1 MTTVRPRPRARSRG
15 ALIWTVA
22 RRMLLRE
29 GPGLR
34 RARATWIVL
43 GLTVALGGALVLLGV
58 RSVIPPLAAGVA
70 ALALLGA
77 ACVRALTPAV
87 AVAVFGMG
95 LGCAALVTVLGVTSG
110 FEHELTARLA
120 RINGHVLLL
129 EYGQDFD
136 EYPEITARWRL
147 DRRVLGVSP
156 FAFAMAAVVPAPAAR
171 EPDAAGEPGSAE
183 PRPGP
188 SDMRPGPSDMRPGPG
203 DRSGGPGPADS
214 RPGPGDSQPGP
225 EDRLRTPVIAV
236 VKALDP
242 ALARELPG
250 VPTMLRSG
258 DLGALRPGDTAHA
271 PGVALG
277 YRLAAR
283 LGVAPGD
290 FVRLVIPAELDGTAA
305 SVGRP
310 PRHAR
315 FEVLDLV
322 DTGVTEFDTSLALVH
337 LTAGQSL
344 FFDEGRVTGVEL
356 ALHDPN
362 DADRVAAE
370 LVAMYGRDFHATTWR
385 QQSEGTIAGLRQ
397 IRAAVSLVLGLLEVV
412 AATALIASLL
422 LLVRRKRAEIA
433 ALMALGA
440 DGRTVFWI
448 FEAVG
453 LLAGAAGAAV
463 GLGLG
468 LLLSGLVAA
477 YRYPLSGDVYPVDH
491 LPVHL
496 TAGDVLMPGIAAV
509 LLCALV
515 SGPVALVAA
524 KQPLLAGLRR

>member
-1 MTTVRPRPRARSRG
+1 VTLVDQTGGRARSRG
-15 ALIWTVA
+15 ALVWTVA

-29 GPGLR
+29 G
-34 RARATWIVL
+34 RARKRGSRVMWIV
-43 GLTVALGGALVLLGV
+43 GLAIVLLGCVLVVSGV

-77 ACVRALTPAV
+77 ACVRTLTPAV

-136 EYPEITARWRL
+136 EYPQVVARWRE
-147 DRRVLGVSP
+147 DPRVLGVSP
-156 FAFAMAAVVPAPAAR
+156 FAYAMAAVVPAPV
-171 EPDAAGEPGSAE
+171 
-183 PRPGP
+183 
-188 SDMRPGPSDMRPGPG
+188 PGPG
-203 DRSGGPGPADS
+203 ERRLEEAVPEDRSEQA
-214 RPGPGDSQPGP
+214 P
-225 EDRLRTPVIAV
+225 EEERLRTPAIAV
-236 VKALDP
+236 VKAIDP
-242 ALARELPG
+242 TLAAALPG
-250 VPTMLRSG
+250 VPAMLRGG
-258 DLGALRPGDTAHA
+258 DLAVLRPADVRRA

-277 YRLAAR
+277 FRLAAR
-283 LGVAPGD
+283 LGVEVGD
-290 FVRLVIPAELDGTAA
+290 FVRLVIPAELDGSAD
-305 SVGRP
+305 SVARP

-315 FEVLDLV
+315 FQVLDLV
-322 DTGVTEFDTSLALVH
+322 DTGMTEFDTSLALVH
-337 LTAGQSL
+337 LSAGQSL
-344 FFDEGRVTGVEL
+344 FFDEGRVTGVEF
-356 ALHDPN
+356 ALRDPEQ
-362 DADRVAAE
+362 ADQVAAQ
-370 LVAMYGRDFHATTWR
+370 LVETGPTFHATTWR

-397 IRAAVSLVLGLLEVV
+397 IRAAVSLVLGLLELV
-412 AATALIASLL
+412 AASALIASLL

-453 LLAGAAGAAV
+453 LLAGTLGAAV

-496 TAGDVLMPGIAAV
+496 TLVDVVAPGIAAV
-509 LLCALV
+509 VLCALV

-524 KQPLLAGLRR
+524 KLPLLPGLRR

>member
-1 MTTVRPRPRARSRG
+1 MTRAGRRNEGAGRARSRG

-29 GPGLR
+29 GHR
-34 RARATWIVL
+34 RQRGGKLLWIV
-43 GLTVALGGALVLLGV
+43 GAAIVVIGGALVLAGL

-77 ACVRALTPAV
+77 ACVRTLTPAV

-136 EYPEITARWRL
+136 EYPQVVARWQ
-147 DRRVLGVSP
+147 DDPRVLGASP
-156 FAFAMAAVVPAPAAR
+156 FAYAMAAVVPAAV
-171 EPDAAGEPGSAE
+171 
-183 PRPGP
+183 
-188 SDMRPGPSDMRPGPG
+188 PGPG
-203 DRSGGPGPADS
+203 ERRPEEPVSEDRPAE
-214 RPGPGDSQPGP
+214 
-225 EDRLRTPVIAV
+225 EDERLRTPAIAV

-242 ALARELPG
+242 NLAAAMPG
-250 VPTMLRSG
+250 VPAMLRG
-258 DLGALRPGDTAHA
+258 GELGALRPGDTRRA

-277 YRLAAR
+277 HRLAAR
-283 LGVAPGD
+283 LGVEVGD
-290 FVRLVIPAELDGTAA
+290 FVRLVIPAELDGRAE
-305 SVGRP
+305 SVARP

-315 FEVLDLV
+315 FQVLDLV
-322 DTGVTEFDTSLALVH
+322 DTGMTEFDTSLALIH
-337 LTAGQSL
+337 LSAGQAL
-344 FFDEGRVTGVEL
+344 FFDEARVTGVEF
-356 ALHDPN
+356 ALRDPEQ
-362 DADRVAAE
+362 AERVAAQ
-370 LVAMYGRDFHATTWR
+370 LVETSGPTFHATTWR

-397 IRAAVSLVLGLLEVV
+397 IRAAVSLVLGLLELV
-412 AATALIASLL
+412 AASALIASLL

-433 ALMALGA
+433 SLMALGA

-453 LLAGAAGAAV
+453 LLAGSVGAAV
-463 GLGLG
+463 GVGLG

-496 TAGDVLMPGIAAV
+496 TLVDVVAPGIAAV
-509 LLCALV
+509 VLCALV

-524 KQPLLAGLRR
+524 KLPLLPGLRR

>member
-1 MTTVRPRPRARSRG
+1 MTQHARGSRAEAGGDATGRATTRAPTRG
-15 ALIWTVA
+15 ALVWIVA

-29 GPGLR
+29 GRSRKSGLLL
-34 RARATWIVL
+34 WISGVAIVAL
-43 GLTVALGGALVLLGV
+43 GLTLVLLGV
-58 RSVIPPLAAGVA
+58 RSVIPPLTAGVA
-70 ALALLGA
+70 ALGLLGA
-77 ACVRALTPAV
+77 ACVRILTPAV

-95 LGCAALVTVLGVTSG
+95 LGCAALITVLGVTSG

-136 EYPEITARWRL
+136 EYPQVVARWR
-147 DRRVLGVSP
+147 DDPRVVAISP
-156 FAFAMAAVVPAPAAR
+156 FAYAMAAVVPAPI
-171 EPDAAGEPGSAE
+171 
-183 PRPGP
+183 PGP
-188 SDMRPGPSDMRPGPG
+188 NERRPNEPVPQ
-203 DRSGGPGPADS
+203 DS
-214 RPGPGDSQPGP
+214 EQA
-225 EDRLRTPVIAV
+225 EVEERLRTPAIAV

-242 ALARELPG
+242 VLAAGMPG
-250 VPTMLRSG
+250 VPAMVRSG
-258 DLGALRPGDTAHA
+258 DLGALRPGDVQHA

-283 LGVAPGD
+283 LGVEVGD
-290 FVRLVIPAELDGTAA
+290 YVRLVIPAELDGSTD
-305 SVGRP
+305 SVARP

-322 DTGVTEFDTSLALVH
+322 DTGMTEFDTSLALVH
-337 LTAGQSL
+337 LSAGQSL
-344 FFDEGRVTGVEL
+344 FFQEARVTGVEFTL
-356 ALHDPN
+356 RDPEQADAL
-362 DADRVAAE
+362 AAE
-370 LVAMYGRDFHATTWR
+370 LVAATGPSFHATTWR
-385 QQSEGTIAGLRQ
+385 QQSEATIAGLRQ
-397 IRAAVSLVLGLLEVV
+397 IRAAVSLVLGLLELV
-412 AATALIASLL
+412 AASALIASLL
-422 LLVRRKRAEIA
+422 LLVRRKTGEIA

-440 DGRTVFWI
+440 DGRTIFWI

-453 LLAGAAGAAV
+453 LLAGMVGAAV

-496 TAGDVLMPGIAAV
+496 TAVDVIAPGVAAM

-524 KQPLLAGLRR
+524 KLPLLPGLRR

>member
-1 MTTVRPRPRARSRG
+1 MTSARAGTGRSRARSRG
-15 ALIWTVA
+15 ALVWTVA

-29 GPGLR
+29 G
-34 RARATWIVL
+34 RAGRGRVWIVGVVL
-43 GLTVALGGALVLLGV
+43 VAIVALGVLLVLLGV
-58 RSVIPPLAAGVA
+58 RSVIPPLAAGLA
-70 ALALLGA
+70 ALGLLGA
-77 ACVRALTPAV
+77 ACVRTLTPAV

-95 LGCAALVTVLGVTSG
+95 LGVAALVTVLGVTSG

-136 EYPEITARWRL
+136 EYPEVLARWRE
-147 DRRVLGVSP
+147 DPRVVAASP
-156 FAFAMAAVVPAPAAR
+156 FAYAMAAVVPAPV
-171 EPDAAGEPGSAE
+171 
-183 PRPGP
+183 
-188 SDMRPGPSDMRPGPG
+188 PGPG
-203 DRSGGPGPADS
+203 ER
-214 RPGPGDSQPGP
+214 RPDEAVP
-225 EDRLRTPVIAV
+225 EDSSDGARPEAPLRTPAIAV
-236 VKALDP
+236 AKALDP
-242 ALARELPG
+242 ALAAGLPG
-250 VPTMLRSG
+250 VPAMLRGG
-258 DLGALRPGDTAHA
+258 DLDALRPGDVRHA

-283 LGVAPGD
+283 LGVGVGD
-290 FVRLVIPAELDGTAA
+290 FVRLVIPAELDGSAD

-310 PRHAR
+310 PRHTR

-337 LTAGQSL
+337 LSAGQAL
-344 FFDEGRVTGVEL
+344 FFDAARVTGVEF
-356 ALHDPN
+356 ALRDPEQ
-362 DADRVAAE
+362 ADRVAAE
-370 LVAMYGRDFHATTWR
+370 VVAAAGATFHATTWR
-385 QQSEGTIAGLRQ
+385 QQSEGTVAGLRQ
-397 IRAAVSLVLGLLEVV
+397 IRAAVSLVLGLLELV
-412 AATALIASLL
+412 AASALIASLL

-453 LLAGAAGAAV
+453 LLAGMVGAAV

-468 LLLSGLVAA
+468 LLLSALVAA

-496 TAGDVLMPGIAAV
+496 TAVDVLAPGIAAV

-524 KQPLLAGLRR
+524 KQPLLPGLRR

>member
-1 MTTVRPRPRARSRG
+1 
-15 ALIWTVA
+15 
-22 RRMLLRE
+22 MLLRE
-29 GPGLR
+29 GHR
-34 RARATWIVL
+34 RGRAGWIAGAALVA
-43 GLTVALGGALVLLGV
+43 TVVLGGALVLLGV

-87 AVAVFGMG
+87 AVAVFGMS

-136 EYPEITARWRL
+136 EYPEIVARWRG
-147 DRRVLGVSP
+147 DPRVRGISP
-156 FAFAMAAVVPAPAAR
+156 FAFAMAAVVPAPTPG
-171 EPDAAGEPGSAE
+171 PDER
-183 PRPGP
+183 RPGEAVP
-188 SDMRPGPSDMRPGPG
+188 E
-203 DRSGGPGPADS
+203 DRLSE
-214 RPGPGDSQPGP
+214 PGP

-242 ALARELPG
+242 ALAAELPG
-250 VPTMLRSG
+250 VPTMLRGG
-258 DLGALRPGDTAHA
+258 DLGALRPADTLRP
-271 PGVALG
+271 PGAALG
-277 YRLAAR
+277 HRLAAR
-283 LGVAPGD
+283 LGVGPGD

-305 SVGRP
+305 SVARP

-337 LTAGQSL
+337 ITAGQSL
-344 FFDEGRVTGVEL
+344 FFDEARVTGVEFALRDPEQADDFVADLL
-356 ALHDPN
+356 ADCGP
-362 DADRVAAE
+362 
-370 LVAMYGRDFHATTWR
+370 DFHATTWR

-453 LLAGAAGAAV
+453 LLAGAVGAAV

-496 TAGDVLMPGIAAV
+496 TIGDVITPGIAAV

-524 KQPLLAGLRR
+524 KLPLLAGLRR

>member
-1 MTTVRPRPRARSRG
+1 MSRDRSRPGPGRARSRG
-15 ALIWTVA
+15 ALVWMVA
-22 RRMLLRE
+22 RRLLLRE
-29 GPGLR
+29 GPGRPGR
-34 RARATWIVL
+34 RAPWIV
-43 GLTVALGGALVLLGV
+43 GVAIVVVGAALVLLGL
-58 RSVIPPLAAGVA
+58 RSVIPPLAAGTA

-77 ACVRALTPAV
+77 ACVRTLTPAV

-136 EYPEITARWRL
+136 EYPQVVERWRA
-147 DRRVLGVSP
+147 DPRVTAISP
-156 FAFAMAAVVPAPAAR
+156 FAYAMAAVVPAPI
-171 EPDAAGEPGSAE
+171 
-183 PRPGP
+183 PGP
-188 SDMRPGPSDMRPGPG
+188 NERRPDEAA
-203 DRSGGPGPADS
+203 PATDEAA
-214 RPGPGDSQPGP
+214 P
-225 EDRLRTPVIAV
+225 EERLRTPAIAV

-242 ALARELPG
+242 ALAAGLPG
-250 VPTMLRSG
+250 VPAMLRGG
-258 DLGALRPGDTAHA
+258 DLAALRPADVRHA
-271 PGVALG
+271 PGAALG

-283 LGVAPGD
+283 LGVGVGD
-290 FVRLVIPAELDGTAA
+290 FVRLVIPAELDGSAD
-305 SVGRP
+305 SVARP

-337 LTAGQSL
+337 LSAGQAL
-344 FFDEGRVTGVEL
+344 FFAEARVTGVEL
-356 ALHDPN
+356 ALRDPEQ
-362 DADRVAAE
+362 AETIAAE
-370 LVAMYGRDFHATTWR
+370 LVAAAGPTFHATTWR

-397 IRAAVSLVLGLLEVV
+397 IRAAVSLVLGLLELV
-412 AATALIASLL
+412 AASALIASLL

-453 LLAGAAGAAV
+453 LLAGTVGAAV

-496 TAGDVLMPGIAAV
+496 TAVDVLAPGIAAV

-524 KQPLLAGLRR
+524 KLPLLPGLRR

>member
-1 MTTVRPRPRARSRG
+1 MRTVKTPRGRSPG
-15 ALIWTVA
+15 GLVWMVA

-29 GPGLR
+29 RGER
-34 RARATWIVL
+34 STSRAAR
-43 GLTVALGGALVLLGV
+43 VAWALAIAAVVIGGAMVLLGV
-58 RSVIPPLAAGVA
+58 RSVIPPLAAAVA
-70 ALALLGA
+70 SLALLGA
-77 ACVRALTPAV
+77 ACVRVLTPAV
-87 AVAVFGMG
+87 AVAVFGMS

-120 RINGHVLLL
+120 RVNGHVLIT
-129 EYGQDFD
+129 EYGQDFT
-136 EYPEITARWRL
+136 EYPEMVARWRA
-147 DRRVLGVSP
+147 DPRVVATSP
-156 FAFAMAAVVPAPAAR
+156 FAYSMAAVVPAPT
-171 EPDAAGEPGSAE
+171 EVEQE
-183 PRPGP
+183 
-188 SDMRPGPSDMRPGPG
+188 
-203 DRSGGPGPADS
+203 
-214 RPGPGDSQPGP
+214 PGP
-225 EDRLRTPVIAV
+225 EDSHLRSPAIAI

-242 ALARELPG
+242 ALAADVPG

-258 DLGALRPGDTAHA
+258 DLARALRPGNLRTP

-277 YRLAAR
+277 YRLATR

-290 FVRLVIPAELDGTAA
+290 FVRLVIPAELDGSPE

-315 FEVLDLV
+315 FEVMDLV
-322 DTGVTEFDTSLALVH
+322 DTGMTEFDTSLALMH
-337 LTAGQSL
+337 ISAGQSL
-344 FFDEGRVTGVEL
+344 FFNEGRVTGVEL
-356 ALHDPN
+356 ALRDPE
-362 DADRVAAE
+362 DADAIGAEVVAA
-370 LVAMYGRDFHATTWR
+370 AGPTFRATTWR

-412 AATALIASLL
+412 AATALVASLL

-433 ALMALGA
+433 SLMALGA
-440 DGRTVFWI
+440 DGRAVFWI

-453 LLAGAAGAAV
+453 LLAGAVGAAV

-468 LLLSGLVAA
+468 LLLAGLVAA

-496 TAGDVLMPGIAAV
+496 TVPDVLAPGIAAV

-515 SGPVALVAA
+515 SGPVALIAA
-524 KQPLLAGLRR
+524 KQPLLPGLQR

>member
-1 MTTVRPRPRARSRG
+1 M
-15 ALIWTVA
+15 
-22 RRMLLRE
+22 
-29 GPGLR
+29 
-34 RARATWIVL
+34 WIV
-43 GLTVALGGALVLLGV
+43 GVAIVVLGGVLVVAGL

-77 ACVRALTPAV
+77 ACVRTLTPAV

-136 EYPEITARWRL
+136 EYPQVVARWRE
-147 DRRVLGVSP
+147 DPRVLGVSP
-156 FAFAMAAVVPAPAAR
+156 FAYAMAAVVPAPI
-171 EPDAAGEPGSAE
+171 
-183 PRPGP
+183 PGP
-188 SDMRPGPSDMRPGPG
+188 NERRPEEAVRE
-203 DRSGGPGPADS
+203 DRSETEA
-214 RPGPGDSQPGP
+214 
-225 EDRLRTPVIAV
+225 EERLRTPAIAV

-242 ALARELPG
+242 TLAAALPG
-250 VPTMLRSG
+250 VPAMLRSG
-258 DLGALRPGDTAHA
+258 TLDALRPADTRRA

-283 LGVAPGD
+283 LGVAVGD
-290 FVRLVIPAELDGTAA
+290 FVRLVIPAELDGSAD
-305 SVGRP
+305 SVARP

-322 DTGVTEFDTSLALVH
+322 DTGMTEFDTSLALVH
-337 LTAGQSL
+337 LSAGQSL
-344 FFDEGRVTGVEL
+344 FFDEARVTGVEF
-356 ALHDPN
+356 ALRDPEQ
-362 DADRVAAE
+362 ADRVAAQ
-370 LVAMYGRDFHATTWR
+370 LVETTGPTFHATTWR

-397 IRAAVSLVLGLLEVV
+397 IRAAVSLVLGLLELV
-412 AATALIASLL
+412 AASALIASLL

-453 LLAGAAGAAV
+453 LLAGTVGAAV

-496 TAGDVLMPGIAAV
+496 TMVDVVAPGIAAV
-509 LLCALV
+509 VLCALV

-524 KQPLLAGLRR
+524 KLPLLPGLRR

>member
-1 MTTVRPRPRARSRG
+1 
-15 ALIWTVA
+15 
-22 RRMLLRE
+22 MLLRE
-29 GPGLR
+29 G
-34 RARATWIVL
+34 RAQKRGGKILWIV
-43 GLTVALGGALVLLGV
+43 GVAIVVLGGVLVVAGL

-77 ACVRALTPAV
+77 ACVRTLTPAV

-136 EYPEITARWRL
+136 EYPQVVARWRE
-147 DRRVLGVSP
+147 DPRVLGVSP
-156 FAFAMAAVVPAPAAR
+156 FAYAMAAVVPAPI
-171 EPDAAGEPGSAE
+171 
-183 PRPGP
+183 PGP
-188 SDMRPGPSDMRPGPG
+188 NERRPEEAVRE
-203 DRSGGPGPADS
+203 DRSETEA
-214 RPGPGDSQPGP
+214 
-225 EDRLRTPVIAV
+225 EERLRTPAIAV

-242 ALARELPG
+242 TLAAALPG
-250 VPTMLRSG
+250 VPAMLRSG
-258 DLGALRPGDTAHA
+258 TLGALRPADTRRA

-283 LGVAPGD
+283 LGVEVGD
-290 FVRLVIPAELDGTAA
+290 FVRLVIPAELDGSAD
-305 SVGRP
+305 SVARP

-322 DTGVTEFDTSLALVH
+322 DTGMTEFDTSLALVH
-337 LTAGQSL
+337 LSAGQSL
-344 FFDEGRVTGVEL
+344 FFDEARVTGVEF
-356 ALHDPN
+356 ALRDPEQ
-362 DADRVAAE
+362 ADGVAAQ
-370 LVAMYGRDFHATTWR
+370 LVETTGPTFHATTWR

-397 IRAAVSLVLGLLEVV
+397 IRAAVSLVLGLLELV
-412 AATALIASLL
+412 AASALIASLL

-453 LLAGAAGAAV
+453 LLAGTVGAAV

-496 TAGDVLMPGIAAV
+496 TLVDVVAPGIAAV
-509 LLCALV
+509 VLCALV

-524 KQPLLAGLRR
+524 KLPLLPGLRR

>member
-1 MTTVRPRPRARSRG
+1 MRRDPSSAGQGRARSRG
-15 ALIWTVA
+15 ALVWTVA
-22 RRMLLRE
+22 RRLLLRE
-29 GPGLR
+29 GRSR
-34 RARATWIVL
+34 RGGRAPWIV
-43 GLTVALGGALVLLGV
+43 GLAIVVVGAALVLLGL

-77 ACVRALTPAV
+77 ACVRTLTPAV

-136 EYPEITARWRL
+136 EYPQVVARWRE
-147 DRRVLGVSP
+147 DPRVTAVSP
-156 FAFAMAAVVPAPAAR
+156 FAYAMAAVVPAPI
-171 EPDAAGEPGSAE
+171 
-183 PRPGP
+183 PGP
-188 SDMRPGPSDMRPGPG
+188 NERRPDEAEA
-203 DRSGGPGPADS
+203 ADS
-214 RPGPGDSQPGP
+214 DEASAPD
-225 EDRLRTPVIAV
+225 ERLRTPAIAV

-242 ALARELPG
+242 TLAAGLPG
-250 VPTMLRSG
+250 VPAMLRG
-258 DLGALRPGDTAHA
+258 GELAALRPADVRHA

-283 LGVAPGD
+283 LGVEVGD
-290 FVRLVIPAELDGTAA
+290 FVRLVIPAELDGSAD
-305 SVGRP
+305 SVARP

-337 LTAGQSL
+337 LTAGQAL
-344 FFDEGRVTGVEL
+344 FFDEARVTGVEF
-356 ALHDPN
+356 ALRDPEQA
-362 DADRVAAE
+362 DAIAAE
-370 LVAMYGRDFHATTWR
+370 LVASAGPTFHATTWR

-397 IRAAVSLVLGLLEVV
+397 IRAAVSLVLGLLELV
-412 AATALIASLL
+412 AASALIASLL

-453 LLAGAAGAAV
+453 LLAGTVGAAV

-496 TAGDVLMPGIAAV
+496 TAVDVLAPGIAAV
-509 LLCALV
+509 LLCAIV

-524 KQPLLAGLRR
+524 KLPLLPGLRR